1 MQFPSM
7 VELAQELSAR
17 GNYTSAQI
25 LTQLLKSHDDLQTE
39 NEALRDIADKLA
51 TLLTE
56 NAALKLQAANANLH
70 SLHITP
76 VDQQP
81 LIDQMMMQIV
91 SLVSDYKARPDH
103 MAHLCALAHSAVS
116 LMILP
121 PFARDAHKLRADG
134 TLEPQTKDT
143 P

>member
-17 GNYTSAQI
+17 GDYTSAQI
-25 LTQLLKSHDDLQTE
+25 LTQLLKAHDDLQTE
-39 NEALRDIADKLA
+39 N
-51 TLLTE
+51 
-56 NAALKLQAANANLH
+56 AALKSQAANANLH
-70 SLHITP
+70 SLNGTGALTAQL
-76 VDQQP
+76 DQTADM
-81 LIDQMMMQIV
+81 LMLESMKAMDT
-91 SLVSDYKARPDH
+91 LRAALAEARPDH
-103 MAHLCALAHSAVS
+103 MAHLCNLAHSAVS

>member
-17 GNYTSAQI
+17 GDYTSAQI

-39 NEALRDIADKLA
+39 N
-51 TLLTE
+51 
-56 NAALKLQAANANLH
+56 AALKSQAANANLH
-70 SLHITP
+70 SL
-76 VDQQP
+76 Q
-81 LIDQMMMQIV
+81 
-91 SLVSDYKARPDH
+91 AGPDH

-134 TLEPQTKDT
+134 TLEPQTNKET